1 MTHTR
6 DQVVAAAQAAFAESD
21 LAEILTALDQYGKAP
36 CENEVARVRL
46 AIIQLSEGNK
56 NKLLEFVKI
65 AKVDYRDI
73 LAWQQT
79 GPLSPEEGEKWQA
92 AARALIRNWGSQ

>member
-1 MTHTR
+1 M
-6 DQVVAAAQAAFAESD
+6 VAARRDFPDSELAGILAA
-21 LAEILTALDQYGKAP
+21 LALYGTEP
-36 CENEVARVRL
+36 WENEVERVQL
-46 AIIQLSEGNK
+46 AILQLSAGNK

-79 GPLSPEEGEKWQA
+79 GPLPPEQGEKLQA
-92 AARALIRNWGSQ
+92 AARALIRNRGSQ